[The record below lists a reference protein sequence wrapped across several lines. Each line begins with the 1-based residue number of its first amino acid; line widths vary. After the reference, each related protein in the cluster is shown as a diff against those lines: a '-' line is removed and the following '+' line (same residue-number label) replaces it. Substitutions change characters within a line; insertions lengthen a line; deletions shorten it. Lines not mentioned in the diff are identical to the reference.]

1 MMTHPHQSRC
11 DQRAAAAAGA
21 VHSERGVS
29 RFLQLHL
36 RPPIHHHSRGG
47 ARGRARH
54 TMHRASVSIHFPALA
69 TTAVHGFLGRAA
81 GDREEASPSVD
92 LRLTAEW
99 TRSRVTEVSARSAG
113 EAAGCWDA

>member
-11 DQRAAAAAGA
+11 DQRAAAAAAGA
-21 VHSERGVS
+21 IHSERGVS
-29 RFLQLHL
+29 RFLHL
-36 RPPIHHHSRGG
+36 RPPIHHHSRG
-47 ARGRARH
+47 ARAPRAPC